1 MNNKGQV
8 GIIVAILMITLLVSI
23 LVVIQVYYI
32 PQWMEKREAEHMDD
46 VTNQFAGLKYSL
58 DLEATEQSSS
68 PLTNSITLGS
78 KELPYFVSSRAF
90 GSLQVLSGETSNF
103 GISLSGT
110 GMVSTS
116 YTYGGVENE
125 LDYVISIQSFDLVID
140 SLNLGDIYN
149 ASINDGRMN
158 VNISISIGGF
168 LGNTLQINL
177 TIINGTSTVLN
188 QTIAVGL
195 KSGVS
200 YLINLLDDEYKLS
213 TDIIPYLLTP
223 FNMSFTTSS
232 NGNFEVKCHKYSN
245 AAISYQSSFGTIKYS
260 ADNAYFVDQDYIYE
274 GGAVILNQSTGNTML
289 HPPLLFVSNATKTF
303 NITLIDVRGVQGKT
317 SVAGYGTYSIRTNF
331 SSLSIYK
338 CRATSLT
345 LNISTSYPEAWKNYI
360 SNEMEGSR
368 IPDDDYSI
376 ISGNNYVRIEINTL
390 ITFILNRAV
399 IYAQVGPGWV
409 T

>member
-90 GSLQVLSGETSNF
+90 GSLQVMSTETSNF
-103 GISLSGT
+103 GISVSGT
-110 GMVSTS
+110 GMVSGS
-116 YTYGGVENE
+116 YTYQGASPN
-125 LDYVISIQSFDLVID
+125 LTYVISIQSFDLVID
-140 SLNLGDIYN
+140 SLSSGDVYN
-149 ASINDGRMN
+149 ATINDGRTS
-158 VNISISIGGF
+158 VNISVSIGGF
-168 LGNTLQINL
+168 LSNTLQINL
-177 TIINGTSTVLN
+177 TIVNGTFTTFN

-200 YLINLLDDEYKLS
+200 YRINLLDDEYKIS
-213 TDIIPYLLTP
+213 TDIIPYLTTP
-223 FNMSFTTSS
+223 FNITFTTSS
-232 NGNFEVKCHKYSN
+232 NGNFEVKCHKYIDSS
-245 AAISYQSSFGTIKYS
+245 ISYQNNFGTIKYS
-260 ADNAYFVDQDYIYE
+260 ANNVYFVDQDYIYE
-274 GGAVILNQSTGNTML
+274 GGAVILNQSTGNTLL
-289 HPPLLFVSNATKTF
+289 HPPLLFVSNSTKTF
-303 NITLIDVRGVQGKT
+303 NITLIDVRGVAGKT

-331 SSLSIYK
+331 SSLFTYR
-338 CRATSLT
+338 CRATNLT
-345 LNISTSYPEAWKNYI
+345 INITTLYPEAWKKYLE
-360 SNEMEGSR
+360 NEMEGSG
-368 IPDDDYSI
+368 IPSANYE
-376 ISGNNYVRIEINTL
+376 ISSGENYVKININTL
-390 ITFILNRAV
+390 ITFILYRAIV
-399 IYAQVGPGWV
+399 YAQIGPGWV